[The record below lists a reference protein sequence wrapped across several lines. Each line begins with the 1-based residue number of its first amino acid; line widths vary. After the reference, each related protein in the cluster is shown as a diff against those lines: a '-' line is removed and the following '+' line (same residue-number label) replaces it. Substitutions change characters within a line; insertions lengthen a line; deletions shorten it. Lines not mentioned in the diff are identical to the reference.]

1 MKKVECVREV
11 LRGVSRVRM
20 SLLLLMTIVISFLE
34 GLSVGIVVP
43 VLSFVTASGNEE
55 KLPLVGD
62 LLTRNDILD
71 RTGGIMAVLALLV
84 VCFIVKNTLAILNVY
99 LQGRFVQQESAR
111 LSTTV
116 LKYSLTA
123 PLTRQNQKDSSDV
136 LVLMND
142 WIPGVF
148 NHYIMSAI
156 TLCTEALAAIFVL
169 AVVITVEPKITLIVA
184 TIFILGYGAFYLVVS
199 GSIFRMGQ
207 ESSEVEKDITR
218 FTRESLV
225 GQKEIRVAGLQETFV
240 NRYSVRRL
248 ILARLITINLL
259 LHSLPRAITETI
271 VILVLVVI
279 CGISVTSDVSLES
292 MIGVLGMLA
301 VAALRLLPV
310 GNKIVRNLQ
319 MMRFNEDKLKRVGGE
334 LRELRQLTHSKR
346 SKAFLIFDHEFVL
359 EKVSLVYPSRERYA
373 LQDISLTI
381 KRGERVALVGP
392 SGAGKTTLGDILLGL
407 IPPSSG
413 KILLDGRALDLESHG
428 WDGRA
433 GYVPQKTM
441 LLNDTL
447 KRNITFNFDSASDD
461 KERLSGAIAKAQLSN
476 VVKGLPNGLETLV
489 GEDGLSLSGGQRQ
502 RVAIARAF
510 YSKPDLIVFD
520 EATSALDMQTEAE
533 VQKAIEALS
542 GEVTTVTIAHRL
554 STIAKCDRVFFL
566 QEGRLVAE
574 GTLDTL
580 METCRPFRDMATA
593 LEK

>member
-1 MKKVECVREV
+1 MTKIDCMRQV
-11 LRGVSRVRM
+11 LHGISRVRVF
-20 SLLLLMTIVISFLE
+20 LLFLLTIAVSFLE

-43 VLSFVTASGNEE
+43 VLSFVTASGKDD

-71 RTGGIMAVLALLV
+71 RTGGIIVVLALLV
-84 VCFIVKNTLAILNVY
+84 VCFVAKNLLAILNVY

-111 LSTTV
+111 LATTV
-116 LKYSLTA
+116 LKFSLTA

-148 NHYIMSAI
+148 NHYVMSAI
-156 TLCTEALAAIFVL
+156 TLCTEALAAVFVL
-169 AVVITVEPKITLIVA
+169 AVVITIEPKITLVVA
-184 TIFILGYGAFYLVVS
+184 SIFIFGYAAFYLLVS
-199 GSIFRMGQ
+199 GKIFRMGA

-225 GQKEIRVAGLQETFV
+225 GQKEIRVAGLQEAFV
-240 NRYSVRRL
+240 KRYSLRRFA
-248 ILARLITINLL
+248 LARLITINLL
-259 LHSLPRAITETI
+259 LHSLPRAITESI
-271 VILVLVVI
+271 VILALVVV
-279 CGISVTSDVSLES
+279 CGISVMSEIPLES

-319 MMRFNEDKLKRVGGE
+319 MMRYNEDKLKRVGVE
-334 LRELRQLTHSKR
+334 LKELRQLTQMER
-346 SKAFLIFDHEFVL
+346 SKSSPIFERDFVL
-359 EKVSLVYPSRERYA
+359 DQVSLTYPAREQFA
-373 LQDISLTI
+373 LNDVSLTI
-381 KRGERVALVGP
+381 KRGESVALVGP
-392 SGAGKTTLGDILLGL
+392 SGAGKSSLGDILLGL
-407 IPPSSG
+407 IAPSSG
-413 KILLDGRALDLESHG
+413 KISLDGRALDLESHG
-428 WDGRA
+428 WGGRA

-447 KRNITFNFDSASDD
+447 KRNITFDFDNDSIDA
-461 KERLSGAIAKAQLSN
+461 ERLDDVIAKAQLGS
-476 VVKGLPNGLETLV
+476 VVAGLPNGLETLV

-502 RVAIARAF
+502 RVAIARAL
-510 YSKPDLIVFD
+510 YNHPDLIVFD

-533 VQKAIEALS
+533 VQNAIEALS

-566 QEGRLVAE
+566 LEGRLVAE
-574 GTLDTL
+574 GTLKSL
-580 METCRPFRDMATA
+580 METCTSFREMASA
-593 LEK
+593 LEN

>member
-1 MKKVECVREV
+1 MKKIECVREV